1 MLGVAAAPCPGACGI
16 RSFRL
21 GASIDRRSRSIRRRS
36 GRSRRSRVLAF
47 FHQGERRVRQSFA
60 ISGWI
65 NALFP
70 YIQTKKGLHF
80 NRYVRDWERGRDQ
93 REPEGPCDF
102 EFGHGLSRAPF
113 NWQFLGREI
122 PMESLGGFVGVSQDA
137 QTTALRPAIG
147 WALREAAG

>member
-1 MLGVAAAPCPGACGI
+1 LTAVLDQFAGAAGGLVDQEFW
-16 RSFRL
+16 RSFIKVN
-21 GASIDRRSRSIRRRS
+21 GES
-36 GRSRRSRVLAF
+36 GRPSR
-47 FHQGERRVRQSFA
+47 